1 MTRAFKKGAAGVDFP
16 ERLVSGYRK
25 FLEARLPEEQH
36 RFQDL
41 ATRGQKP
48 EIMVIGCCDSRVS
61 PEVIFD
67 AAPGELFVAR
77 NVANLVPPYSPDGA
91 TRAVSAALEF
101 AVQALRVR
109 HIVVL
114 GHAQC
119 GGIAAYHSPGE
130 PLSPGDFIGNW
141 MKLIEPAANSIPAK
155 GKSEPVEQ
163 YLARLEMASAVHTL
177 DNLMSFPCV
186 NILAG
191 RGKLKLHAAYFGVA
205 RGELLVYD
213 KDAKQFL
220 PVAAAEHAAALASP
234 RF

>member
-1 MTRAFKKGAAGVDFP
+1 LPFP
-16 ERLVSGYRK
+16 ERLVEGYRQ
-25 FLEARLPEEQH
+25 FLSERLPAEQG
-36 RFQDL
+36 RYRKL
-41 ATRGQKP
+41 AEVGQKP

-101 AVQALRVR
+101 AVQALRVK

-119 GGIAAYHSPGE
+119 GGINAYIEPGE

-141 MKLIEPAANSIPAK
+141 MKLIEPAANSIPPHQPN
-155 GKSEPVEQ
+155 ETREQ
-163 YLARLEMASAVHTL
+163 YLIRLEQASAVKTL
-177 DNLMSFPCV
+177 DNLMTFPCV

-191 RGKLKLHAAYFGVA
+191 RGKLQLHAAYFGVA
-205 RGELLVYD
+205 NGELLVHD
-213 KDAKQFL
+213 KEKGKFL
-220 PVAAAEHAAALASP
+220 PVAASEHAAALAAP

>member
-1 MTRAFKKGAAGVDFP
+1 MDFP
-16 ERLVSGYRK
+16 ERLTAGYRK
-25 FLEARLPEEQH
+25 FLQTRLPEEQH
-36 RFQDL
+36 RFEDL

-91 TRAVSAALEF
+91 TRAVSASLEF
-101 AVQALRVR
+101 AVQALRVK

-119 GGIAAYHSPGE
+119 GGIAAHANHIE

-141 MKLIEPAANSIPAK
+141 MKLIEPAVQKIK
-155 GKSEPVEQ
+155 RRGHDESERD
-163 YLARLEMASAVHTL
+163 YLTRLEQASVLLTI
-177 DNLMSFPCV
+177 DNLMTFPCV
-186 NILAG
+186 NILVE
-191 RGKLKLHAAYFGVA
+191 RGKLKLHGAYFGVA
-205 RGELLVYD
+205 QGDLLVH
-213 KDAKQFL
+213 DAAQGEF
-220 PVAAAEHAAALASP
+220 VAVAKAEHAAAIAAP